1 MSSQRAV
8 GVDVNIAALW
18 SYGLGDARTWAVS
31 LTTVMR
37 KLDQRV
43 GFLFAMFFANMFQ
56 VVVSA
61 LYLLYNNLFTVMVV
75 ASECNG
81 FVSERKTL
89 RLSRPQGI
97 QRSNYFLSIPYK
109 SFLTLMACS
118 GLLRWL
124 ISQSVFVIQT
134 VAYTPEF
141 QRNESMDASSIGSL
155 SIGIVFSMATGIIL
169 VSAIII
175 VGLCFKYKPK
185 RSREYGS
192 TPPYPMPLVST
203 CSAAISANFHRHEK
217 DPDCSFLPVRWG
229 FVKDSE
235 EGDTGRFTFSTAR
248 DITYY

>member
-37 KLDQRV
+37 KLDQRA
-43 GFLFAMFFANMFQ
+43 GLFFAMFFANMFQ

-61 LYLLYNNLFTVMVV
+61 LYPLYNNLITVMVV
-75 ASECNG
+75 ASEWNG

-97 QRSNYFLSIPYK
+97 
-109 SFLTLMACS
+109 
-118 GLLRWL
+118 
-124 ISQSVFVIQT
+124 
-134 VAYTPEF
+134 
-141 QRNESMDASSIGSL
+141 
-155 SIGIVFSMATGIIL
+155 IL

-175 VGLCFKYKPK
+175 VGSCFKYKPK

-192 TPPYPMPLVST
+192 TPPYPIPLVST
-203 CSAAISANFHRHEK
+203 
-217 DPDCSFLPVRWG
+217 
-229 FVKDSE
+229 
-235 EGDTGRFTFSTAR
+235 
-248 DITYY
+248 